1 MGNVF
6 YFNWEPQLMMWLQ
19 QVLGD
24 FGAKVASLISAFGE
38 EMLMVGIMGFVYW
51 CIDKRWGIYLGINLT
66 ASAAWNP
73 MIKNIALRPRP
84 YMVHDGVKCLKPID
98 KSGDIMDPLVQ
109 GWSFPSGHSCNAAT
123 VYGSLA
129 YYKRVKALIT
139 IAVVIP
145 LLVGIS
151 RFVLGVHYPTDV
163 LAGWA
168 LGLAS
173 VLLVSWMQK
182 VIKKDWVLYLIL
194 LATAIPGLFYC
205 TSTDY
210 FTSLGMMIGTYAGAM
225 VETRFI
231 HFENTK
237 SIPRMIIRTLFGIV
251 LYLGLNTVLK
261 MPFSKEFLNSGS
273 AAAHAVRIA
282 RYAIILFV
290 EVALYPAC
298 FRFFR
303 KKA

>member
-1 MGNVF
+1 MRRI
-6 YFNWEPQLMMWLQ
+6 L
-19 QVLGD
+19 
-24 FGAKVASLISAFGE
+24 S
-38 EMLMVGIMGFVYW
+38 
-51 CIDKRWGIYLGINLT
+51 R
-66 ASAAWNP
+66 
-73 MIKNIALRPRP
+73 IK
-84 YMVHDGVKCLKPID
+84 
-98 KSGDIMDPLVQ
+98 
-109 GWSFPSGHSCNAAT
+109 
-123 VYGSLA
+123 
-129 YYKRVKALIT
+129 IT
-139 IAVVIP
+139 LVVIRLIVVFT

-151 RFVLGVHYPTDV
+151 RFILGVHYPTDV

-168 LGLAS
+168 LGLLS
-173 VLLVSWMQK
+173 VFFVSWLQK
-182 VIKKDWVLYLIL
+182 VIRTDWVLYLIL
-194 LATAIPGLFYC
+194 LATALPGLFYC

-237 SIPRMIIRTLFGIV
+237 SIPRVIIRTLFGIV
-251 LYLGLNTVLK
+251 LYLGLNTMLK

-282 RYAIILFV
+282 RYAVILFV

>member
-1 MGNVF
+1 MGGNIF
-6 YFNWEPQLMMWLQ
+6 YFNWEPQLMIWLQ

-24 FGAKVASLISAFGE
+24 FGAKIASLISAFGE

-51 CIDKRWGIYLGINLT
+51 CLDKRWGIYLGINLT

-84 YMVHDGVKCLKPID
+84 YMVHEEVKCLKPVHE
-98 KSGDIMDPLVQ
+98 GDIMDPLIQ
-109 GWSFPSGHSCNAAT
+109 GWSFPSGHSSNAAT

-129 YYKRVKALIT
+129 YYKRTKSLIT
-139 IAVVIP
+139 IAVVLP

-151 RFVLGVHYPTDV
+151 RFALGVHYPTDV
-163 LAGWA
+163 FAGWA
-168 LGLAS
+168 LGFAS

-182 VIKKDWVLYLIL
+182 AVKQDWVLYLIL
-194 LATAIPGLFYC
+194 IATAIPGLFYC

-210 FTSLGMMIGTYAGAM
+210 FNSLGMMIGTYAGAF
-225 VETRFI
+225 VEKRWI
-231 HFENTK
+231 KFENTR
-237 SIPRMIIRTLFGIV
+237 SVPRMILRTVIGIGLFF
-251 LYLGLNTVLK
+251 GLNTVLK
-261 MPFSKEFLNSGS
+261 MPFSKAFLDSGS
-273 AAAHAVRIA
+273 FGALMVRTA
-282 RYAIILFV
+282 RYAVILFV

-298 FRFFR
+298 FRFFK